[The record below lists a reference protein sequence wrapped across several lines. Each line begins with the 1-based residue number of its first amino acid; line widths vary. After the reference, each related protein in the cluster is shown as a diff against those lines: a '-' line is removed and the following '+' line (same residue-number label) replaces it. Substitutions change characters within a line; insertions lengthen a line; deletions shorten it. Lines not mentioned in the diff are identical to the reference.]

1 MIKNNI
7 IKYLCLSILV
17 SSFIMIDSNISIA
30 KETSEVSSKSEI
42 NKLPSLPILLDF
54 NSEKIDLN
62 KKISEKNT
70 ILIFY
75 RGGWCPYC
83 NKQLS
88 DLKKIEKEILDLG
101 FQIIAISPD
110 KPENL
115 KKSIDK
121 HNISY
126 LLVSDS
132 SMEVAKSLNVF
143 FKVDDVTLTKYKLFG
158 IDLNESSG
166 QKHNLLPVPSVYI
179 VDKNGNI
186 KFKHSNPDYTV
197 RLDSQTILDK
207 VKSLSSEK

>member
-126 LLVSDS
+126 LL
-132 SMEVAKSLNVF
+132 L
-143 FKVDDVTLTKYKLFG
+143 TLRIRYEFC
-158 IDLNESSG
+158 
-166 QKHNLLPVPSVYI
+166 
-179 VDKNGNI
+179 
-186 KFKHSNPDYTV
+186 
-197 RLDSQTILDK
+197 
-207 VKSLSSEK
+207 